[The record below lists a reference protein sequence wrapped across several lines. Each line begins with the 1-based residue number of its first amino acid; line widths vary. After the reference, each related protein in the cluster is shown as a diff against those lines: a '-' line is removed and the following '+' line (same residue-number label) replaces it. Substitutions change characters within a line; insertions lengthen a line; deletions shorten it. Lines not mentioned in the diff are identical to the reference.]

1 MIKTLEYKCS
11 RADKAIFRQCYVNL
25 KDLIND
31 HHDYSNEITQKP
43 WGYEYEV
50 FSTENISIQV
60 LHLNPNSETSFHC
73 HPIKDTCLII
83 LEGEALCKIALDQ
96 YGLYPD
102 DTLLIGKGVFHR
114 TTTLLN
120 PVTLLEIETPNNK
133 NDIVRFQDSYGIV

>member
-1 MIKTLEYKCS
+1 MIRKFK
-11 RADKAIFRQCYVNL
+11 RGRNDKSIFNQCHINL

-50 FSTENISIQV
+50 FSTESVSIQV

-73 HPIKDTCLII
+73 HPNKDTCLII
-83 LEGEALCKIALDQ
+83 LEGEALCKLGLDQ

-120 PVTLLEIETPNNK
+120 PVTLIEIETPNNK
-133 NDIVRFQDSYGIV
+133 NDLVRFQDSNGRI